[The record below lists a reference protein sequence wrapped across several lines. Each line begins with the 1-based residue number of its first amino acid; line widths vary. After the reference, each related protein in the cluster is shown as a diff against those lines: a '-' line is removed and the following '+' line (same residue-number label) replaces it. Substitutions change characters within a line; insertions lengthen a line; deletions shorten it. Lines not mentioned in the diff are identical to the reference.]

1 MAKIVFGGAMSH
13 SPMMNYPIPRD
24 HDQVAVFKRAV
35 AEMGRRIREVKPDVV
50 VIFGPDHFRA
60 LFYDLM
66 PAFVI
71 GVGRVAG
78 WGDWHT
84 PIGPFATCPT
94 LAKHVLKTTLTEGFD
109 PASSYDIKVDHGVIQ
124 PVQLMDLADLP
135 IVPVVFNAAGPP
147 LPTPIRCHAFGAA
160 VGRAIES
167 FSDDIRVAIVASGG
181 ISHDPPVPS
190 PESNDPE
197 IVERAIHGRI
207 NGFAASKER
216 ETSLLENVTTLQGR
230 INPEWDRYVLDR
242 ILQGAAAKL
251 ARELTTES
259 IFTDGGNGAQEIRTW
274 IAMAGALG
282 DRKLHELCYEPINAL
297 VTGMGVIVS

>member
-1 MAKIVFGGAMSH
+1 
-13 SPMMNYPIPRD
+13 
-24 HDQVAVFKRAV
+24 
-35 AEMGRRIREVKPDVV
+35 
-50 VIFGPDHFRA
+50 
-60 LFYDLM
+60 LM

-71 GVGRVAG
+71 GVGHVAG

-84 PIGPFATCPT
+84 PIGPFITRPA
-94 LAKHVLKTTLTEGFD
+94 LAKHILKTTITEGFD

-124 PVQLMDLADLP
+124 PIQLMDLADLP

-160 VGRAIES
+160 IGRAVES
-167 FSDDIRVAIVASGG
+167 FPEDSRVAIVASGG

-190 PESNDPE
+190 PESSDPE
-197 IVERAIHGRI
+197 IVERAIHGKT

-216 ETSLLENVTTLQGR
+216 ETSLLENVDTLQGR
-230 INPEWDRYVLDR
+230 INAEWDRYVLDR
-242 ILQGAAAKL
+242 ILRGDAATL

-259 IFTDGGNGAQEIRTW
+259 IFAAGGNGAQEIRTW

-282 DRKLHELCYEPINAL
+282 DRKLNELCYEPINAL